1 MEDKI
6 MMQCWEDL
14 ANAIILQ
21 AVEDYRDACEALR
34 RRPDWLFQEK
44 RKRSLE
50 SFFRSEWFY
59 TLCPLGEKT
68 LPLFIRK
75 EFKENDD

>member
-34 RRPDWLFQEK
+34 RRPDLRFQEK

-50 SFFRSEWFY
+50 QFFRSRWFHM
-59 TLCPLGEKT
+59 LSALDADSLLEE
-68 LPLFIRK
+68 IRK
-75 EFKENDD
+75 GERI

>member
-6 MMQCWEDL
+6 MMQCWENL

-21 AVEDYRDACEALR
+21 AVDDYRDACEALR
-34 RRPDWLFQEK
+34 RRPDLQVQAK

-50 SFFRSEWFY
+50 HFFRSGWFH
-59 TLCPLGEKT
+59 TLSALDVEPLLEE
-68 LPLFIRK
+68 IRK
-75 EFKENDD
+75 GEQI